1 MTSLVPA
8 LQVRDFRMW
17 FAASFGMS
25 FALQM
30 IEVIIGW
37 SVYSRHQ
44 SALDLGWIGLAEFIP
59 LFVLA
64 LPAGHIADRF
74 PRRYVLAVATTLGVA
89 VALALAAVTASKVH
103 STLPYFGLALGA
115 GTTMAIGTPATRAM
129 GPMLVPRELIPNAMT
144 LRSFAGQGAAVIG
157 PAVGGLVYGASPTDV
172 YLIAAAGL
180 AFATVAALS
189 IGPGIR
195 TEAATAARRQEVSVR
210 SVLEGLIFLRHTP
223 IVLGAIL
230 LDLFAVLFGGAVA
243 LLPIF
248 ASRYL
253 HVGATGLGILRAGP
267 AAGAL
272 FGAVYLVRRPIMRHA
287 GQRLLSVVAGF
298 GACMIVF
305 GLSRN
310 FELSLAALLVSGFL
324 DMFSMNIRS
333 TTSALATPDAVR
345 GRVTAVET
353 VFISASN
360 QLGAFESGLAASLA
374 GTIPAVVG
382 GGCMTIA
389 IAIGWWRL
397 FPALGTV
404 DRMNELEPVVPAALA
419 LTIVDGAN

>member
-1 MTSLVPA
+1 
-8 LQVRDFRMW
+8 MW

-37 SVYSRHQ
+37 SVYSHHQ

-74 PRRYVLAVATTLGVA
+74 PRRYVLACATALGVC
-89 VALALAAVTASKVH
+89 VALALTVVTAAKVH
-103 STLPYFGLALGA
+103 ATLPYFALALGA
-115 GTTMAIGTPATRAM
+115 GMTMAIGTPATRAM
-129 GPMLVPRELIPNAMT
+129 GPTLVPRELIPNAMT
-144 LRSFAGQGAAVIG
+144 LRSFAGQGAAALG
-157 PAVGGLVYGASPTDV
+157 PAVGGLVYGVSPTIV
-172 YLIAAAGL
+172 YVIAACGL
-180 AFATVAALS
+180 AFATVAALA
-189 IGPGIR
+189 IGPGVGVGVGAD
-195 TEAATAARRQEVSVR
+195 AAAAVRRQGANLR
-210 SVLEGLIFLRHTP
+210 SVFEGLVFLRHTQ

-248 ASRYL
+248 ASHYL
-253 HVGATGLGILRAGP
+253 HVGATGLGVLRAGP

-272 FGAVYLVRRPIMRHA
+272 LGAVYLIRRPIMRHA
-287 GQRLLSVVAGF
+287 GRRLLSVVAGF

-310 FELSLAALLVSGFL
+310 FELSLVALLASGFL

-353 VFISASN
+353 MFISASN

-382 GGCMTIA
+382 GGCVTIA
-389 IAIGWWRL
+389 IAIVWLRV
-397 FPALGTV
+397 FPALGGV
-404 DRMNELEPVVPAALA
+404 DRMNELEPVTPGALA
-419 LTIVDGAN
+419 LTIADGAS